1 MIELLNRKLKIFFLT
16 GFLILTHV
24 SVVLCMTPA
33 PIVYVAGDGSGD
45 FNCDGKDDHTE
56 INQALKFVT
65 ENPGYTTVYLKGPFT
80 YVIDNT
86 LLIGSNTILEGDSSA
101 KIELVSN
108 ARWKAST
115 PMIKENNF
123 NSHDIT
129 IRGFTIDG
137 NREGNTNVIS
147 GKDYYNLIH
156 LSDCQNINV
165 YDMNLTNNHGDGL
178 KTDNCSNIKFYNNEA
193 YSLGHDALYTSTCSN
208 VEAYNN
214 NVACRTNSGLRIYNT
229 NHVSIH
235 DNIITSQADG
245 GEGIEIQKY
254 GSLDMDDIEVY
265 NNIIY
270 ETDLAG
276 ILVFG
281 LGTYNTSSANVHIHH
296 NHIYDTGTDSKDKVI
311 GGVLSEGFNALIE
324 NNVIDGVYGTGIV
337 QKSAYSSAPEGSEYV
352 ITVRNNIITNTR
364 TSAGVGNGSGI
375 CNLLADTHSFVLQ
388 NNCFYNNT
396 GGDYVDVQASPSDIA
411 ADPQY
416 ADRDKHD
423 YHLKSNAGRW
433 NGSCWVNDN
442 ISPCIDAGDP
452 SLDYSNEP
460 EPNGN
465 RINIGPDGNTRHA
478 SKTELY
484 VSTPILPTANFN
496 TNVTSGY
503 TPLSIQFIDSS
514 QNTNVWKWN
523 FGDSTNSTQ
532 KNPVHTYSAAG
543 NYTVMLTVSNANG
556 TDSKTATINVKTVL
570 QKPVASFSASP
581 ITGNS
586 PMKVTFSDK
595 STGTPTNWK
604 WSFGDGTTSTD
615 KNPTHTYSG
624 AGKYTVGLTVTNA
637 AGSNSVTKS
646 SHINVAT
653 ALKAPVASFSASS
666 TSGKVPLKVTF
677 TDKSTGSPT
686 SWRWSFGDGTSSTSR
701 NPVHTYSKKGKYT
714 VSLTAKNAKGSNTKT
729 MSGYIT
735 VK

>member
-137 NREGNTNVIS
+137 NREGNTNVVN
-147 GKDYYNLIH
+147 GKGYYNLIH

-245 GEGIEIQKY
+245 GAGIEIQKY

-296 NHIYDTGTDSKDKVI
+296 NQIYDTGTDSKDKVI

-337 QKSAYSSAPEGSEYV
+337 QKSVYSSAPEGSGYV

-396 GGDYVDVQASPSDIA
+396 GGNYVDVQASPSDIA

-452 SLDYSNEP
+452 SSDYSREP
-460 EPNGN
+460 ESNGN
-465 RINIGPDGNTRHA
+465 RINIGPDGNTRYA
-478 SKTELY
+478 SKSEFN
-484 VSTPILPTANFN
+484 VSSNSSSSSSDSSSGNSHSSGGSSGGGGDGGSSPEPA
-496 TNVTSGY
+496 TNVEVKENS
-503 TPLSIQFIDSS
+503 QVFI
-514 QNTNVWKWN
+514 
-523 FGDSTNSTQ
+523 
-532 KNPVHTYSAAG
+532 
-543 NYTVMLTVSNANG
+543 
-556 TDSKTATINVKTVL
+556 
-570 QKPVASFSASP
+570 
-581 ITGNS
+581 
-586 PMKVTFSDK
+586 
-595 STGTPTNWK
+595 
-604 WSFGDGTTSTD
+604 
-615 KNPTHTYSG
+615 
-624 AGKYTVGLTVTNA
+624 
-637 AGSNSVTKS
+637 
-646 SHINVAT
+646 
-653 ALKAPVASFSASS
+653 
-666 TSGKVPLKVTF
+666 TSGKEAKFDF
-677 TDKSTGSPT
+677 TQ
-686 SWRWSFGDGTSSTSR
+686 
-701 NPVHTYSKKGKYT
+701 
-714 VSLTAKNAKGSNTKT
+714 NAIVLF
-729 MSGYIT
+729 M
-735 VK
+735 